1 MVPGVWLKSDV
12 IRFAVSAC
20 LFVALRGAVNAHGDV
35 HEAIGR
41 VNAQIAE
48 HPDDAHLFLNRGGLF
63 RSDEDWPAAL
73 ADFEKARALNP
84 ELAPLA
90 RVARAEV
97 LLLSGKHGQAKV
109 ELDTLISESP
119 RTMYA
124 YVVRARCLVAEN
136 EPAKAA
142 EDFRRALAEL
152 PGPEPSLVLECVHAE
167 ADAGMNEAAVG
178 TLDAAIARLG
188 PAITLV
194 EPAIALE
201 EKLGRFDAAI
211 ARLDAFMAPLPR
223 KERWLARKAAL
234 LEKSGRIEDARASLE
249 QAIASIDSLP
259 EARRRMVT
267 IAALKDRISEQ
278 LNQLKQK

>member
-1 MVPGVWLKSDV
+1 MFPGFCLKRSV
-12 IRFAVSAC
+12 IKFAVLAC
-20 LFVALRGAVNAHGDV
+20 FFWALQEAARAHGDV

-41 VNAQIAE
+41 VTAQIAE
-48 HPDDAHLFLNRGGLF
+48 HPDDAHLFLNRGGLY
-63 RSDEDWPAAL
+63 RSDEDWLAAL

-97 LLLSGKHGQAKV
+97 LLLSGKHEQARV

-119 RTMYA
+119 GTMYG
-124 YVVRARCLVAEN
+124 YVVRARCLVAKN

-152 PGPEPSLVLECVHAE
+152 PRPEPSLVLECVHAE
-167 ADAGMNEAAVG
+167 ADAGMNDAALG
-178 TLDAAIARLG
+178 TLDAAIAKLG
-188 PAITLV
+188 PVITLV

-223 KERWLARKAAL
+223 KERWLAKKAAVF
-234 LEKSGRIEDARASLE
+234 EKSGRIEDARVSLE

-259 EARRRMVT
+259 EERRRMVT